1 MIWCLPERRSLIP
14 LIYADTKG
22 SIMNSTEKRNVV
34 MAQVNYQYGNN
45 IFVPY
50 AVGSLQA
57 YAETVPEVRENFHFQ
72 EPLFLRKDPALVVE
86 SMNKPSVVGLSCY
99 LWNWEY
105 NKSLARAVRA
115 KFPNCLIVFG
125 GAQVPNDSKDFFVE
139 HPYVDI
145 LVHGE
150 GEFTFVSILLE
161 SLCEYPD
168 YTSIAGLSIRGQ
180 NLSTVKTAPSVRIMD
195 LSVLPS
201 PYLVGVFD
209 FLLGSSFLL
218 NASQET
224 TRGCPYACTYCDW
237 GGDSYKKVVRVS
249 EQRLLDEFE
258 WFGKNK
264 VEYLFN
270 CDANYGISKVDLA
283 HTVSMLEIRARHGG
297 YPQKFRMCTAKNSD
311 DRIFEI
317 TKLLSDAGMN
327 KGATLSFQSM
337 DDTTLETIKRKNI
350 KMDKFSELMDR
361 YRAAGIATY
370 TELIMGM
377 PGETYESSKKGIDIL
392 FEEQADTVNLY
403 VYACTLLPN
412 SEMNNPFY
420 SRLNGIRSVRMPL
433 LLAHSTP
440 EAELSEYQNV
450 IVGTNSM
457 SPDDW
462 QRTYVYYWAI
472 QCMHCLGLTPQ
483 IAILFHK
490 MFGVKYSDFYE
501 KLIDHFAHK
510 TTSLIGADIAL
521 VKNVV
526 SQTVN
531 GGRLDLVIPKFG
543 ETCWPLEEATFLNFV
558 TNKESFYKEIRS
570 YIDEFA
576 LSLSILVEKEI
587 LDDLILYQSSL
598 VKDPNIAEVSVSLRY
613 DLHDYFSRVRDPE
626 ATIKNT
632 PSKLIVRGDRN
643 FDGDLE
649 TYARE
654 VVWFGRKGGRFHHTC
669 VVAERV

>member
-1 MIWCLPERRSLIP
+1 
-14 LIYADTKG
+14 
-22 SIMNSTEKRNVV
+22 MNPTQKRNVV

-57 YAETVPEVRENFHFQ
+57 YAETLPDIRKNFHFQ
-72 EPLFLRKDPALVVE
+72 EPLFLRKDPAEVVGCME
-86 SMNKPSVVGLSCY
+86 EPAVVGLSCY

-105 NKSLARAVRA
+105 NKSLAKAVRVA
-115 KFPNCLIVFG
+115 FPNCLIVFG

-161 SLCEYPD
+161 SLSDHPD
-168 YTSIAGLSIRGQ
+168 YTSITGLSIHEK
-180 NLSTVKTAPSVRIMD
+180 NLSTVKTPSSARIVD

-201 PYLVGVFD
+201 PYLAGVFD
-209 FLLGSSFLL
+209 FLLNSSFLL
-218 NASQET
+218 NVSQET

-270 CDANYGISKVDLA
+270 CDANYGISKLDYA
-283 HTVSMLEIRARHGG
+283 HTVSMLEIRTRHGG

-361 YRAAGIATY
+361 YHSAGIATY

-377 PGETYESSKKGIDIL
+377 PGETYESSKKGVDIL

-403 VYACTLLPN
+403 VYACTLLSN

-420 SRLNGIRSVRMPL
+420 SRLHGIRSVRMPL

-450 IVGTNSM
+450 VVGTNSM

-462 QRTYVYYWAI
+462 QRTYVFYWAI

-483 IAILFHK
+483 IAILFYK
-490 MFGVKYSDFYE
+490 MFGVRYSDFYE
-501 KLIDHFAHK
+501 KFIDHFMGMAG
-510 TTSLIGADIAL
+510 SLIGADIAL
-521 VKNVV
+521 VKDVV
-526 SQTVN
+526 SQAVH

-558 TNKESFYKEIRS
+558 TNKESFYQEIRGF
-570 YIDEFA
+570 IDEFA
-576 LSLSILVEKEI
+576 CNSGIFIEKEI

-598 VKDPNIAEVSVSLRY
+598 VKDPNVTELSVSLRY
-613 DLHDYFSRVRDPE
+613 NLHDYFSNVRE
-626 ATIKNT
+626 
-632 PSKLIVRGDRN
+632 SKAILNKAPTLLKIVGDRS
-643 FDGDLE
+643 FGGDLE

-654 VVWFGRKGGRFHHTC
+654 VVWFGRKGGRFHHSSIVC
-669 VVAERV
+669 ERA

>member
-1 MIWCLPERRSLIP
+1 MNPNKKRSV
-14 LIYADTKG
+14 A
-22 SIMNSTEKRNVV
+22 MV
-34 MAQVNYQYGNN
+34 QVNYQYGNN

-57 YAETVPEVRENFHFQ
+57 YAETIPEIRENFNFQ
-72 EPLFLRKDPALVVE
+72 QPLFLRKDPVEVVDGME
-86 SMNKPSVVGLSCY
+86 EPAIVGLSCY

-105 NKSLARAVRA
+105 NKELAKVIRNA
-115 KFPNCLIVFG
+115 FPECLIVFG
-125 GAQVPNDSKDFFVE
+125 GAQVPNDSKDFFAE

-150 GEFTFVSILLE
+150 GEFAFASILLE
-161 SLCEYPD
+161 SLSLHPD
-168 YTSIAGLSIRGQ
+168 YTHIAGLSVRREYLGA
-180 NLSTVKTAPSVRIMD
+180 VKTAPSVRIMD

-201 PYLVGVFD
+201 PYLSGVFD

-237 GGDSYKKVVRVS
+237 GGDSYKKVVRMS
-249 EQRLLDEFE
+249 EQRILAEFE

-270 CDANYGISKVDLA
+270 CDANYGISSLDYVR
-283 HTVSMLEIRARHGG
+283 TVSMLEIRAKYGG

-337 DDTTLETIKRKNI
+337 DDTTLETVKRKNI

-377 PGETYESSKKGIDIL
+377 PGETYESSRKGIDTL

-420 SRLNGIRSVRMPL
+420 SRLNGIQSVRMPL

-457 SPDDW
+457 SPEDW
-462 QRTYVYYWAI
+462 QRTYVFYWAV

-501 KLIDHFAHK
+501 KLIDHFTNKAG
-510 TTSLIGADIAL
+510 SLVGADIAL
-521 VKNVV
+521 VRDVV
-526 SQTVN
+526 SQAVK

-558 TNKESFYKEIRS
+558 TNKGSFYQEIRS
-570 YIDEFA
+570 FVDEYA
-576 LSLSILVEKEI
+576 CNLGILIEKEI
-587 LDDLILYQSSL
+587 FDDLILYQSSL
-598 VKDPNIAEVSVSLRY
+598 VKDPNIAELSVFLKY
-613 DLHDYFSRVRDPE
+613 DLHGYFCKVRDCDVILDKVPLRLQ
-626 ATIKNT
+626 IK
-632 PSKLIVRGDRN
+632 GDRN
-643 FDGDLE
+643 FEGDLE

-654 VVWFGRKGGRFHHTC
+654 VVWFGRKGGRFHHSTIIT
-669 VVAERV
+669 ERI

>member
-1 MIWCLPERRSLIP
+1 
-14 LIYADTKG
+14 
-22 SIMNSTEKRNVV
+22 

-57 YAETVPEVRENFHFQ
+57 YAETIPEVKENFLFQ
-72 EPLFLRKDPALVVE
+72 EPLFLRKDPSLVVK
-86 SMNKPSVVGLSCY
+86 SMSAPSVVGLSCY

-105 NKSLARAVRA
+105 NKSLAKAVRA
-115 KFPNCLIVFG
+115 VFPNCLIVFG
-125 GAQVPNDSKDFFVE
+125 GAQVPNDSKDFFAE

-150 GEFTFVSILLE
+150 GEFTFVDILLE
-161 SLCEYPD
+161 SLSGYPD
-168 YTSIAGLSIRGQ
+168 YSGISGLSIREQ
-180 NLSTVKTAPSVRIMD
+180 NLSTIKTAPSIRIVD

-201 PYLVGVFD
+201 PYLAGVFD

-218 NASQET
+218 NVSQET

-237 GGDSYKKVVRVS
+237 GGDSYKKVFRMS
-249 EQRLLDEFE
+249 EQRILDEFE

-270 CDANYGISKVDLA
+270 CDANYGISKLDYA
-283 HTVSMLEIRARHGG
+283 HTVRMLEIRAGHGG

-420 SRLNGIRSVRMPL
+420 SRLNGIKSVRMPL

-440 EAELSEYQNV
+440 EAELSEYQDV

-457 SPDDW
+457 SPEDW
-462 QRTYVYYWAI
+462 QRTYVFYWAV

-490 MFGVKYSDFYE
+490 MFGVRYSDFYE
-501 KLIDHFAHK
+501 ELIDYFINK
-510 TTSLIGADIAL
+510 TDSLIGADIAL
-521 VKNVV
+521 VGGVV
-526 SQTVN
+526 LQAVK

-558 TNKESFYKEIRS
+558 TNKESFYQEIRDF
-570 YIDEFA
+570 IDWVA
-576 LSLSILVEKEI
+576 RNSSISIENEI
-587 LDDLILYQSSL
+587 LDDLILYQSSV
-598 VKDPNIAEVSVSLRY
+598 VKDPNVAKLSVHLKY
-613 DLHDYFSRVRDPE
+613 DLHGYFCNVRDCDVVLDKASLRLE
-626 ATIKNT
+626 IK
-632 PSKLIVRGDRN
+632 GDKS
-643 FDGDLE
+643 FEGDLE

-654 VVWFGRKGGRFHHTC
+654 VVWFGRKGGRFHHSS
-669 VVAERV
+669 VIAERV

>member
-1 MIWCLPERRSLIP
+1 
-14 LIYADTKG
+14 
-22 SIMNSTEKRNVV
+22 MNPTEKRNVV

-57 YAETVPEVRENFHFQ
+57 YAETINEVRENFHFQ

-86 SMNKPSVVGLSCY
+86 SMRDPSVVGLSCY

-105 NKSLARAVRA
+105 NKCLAKAVRA
-115 KFPNCLIVFG
+115 MFPNCLIVFG

-145 LVHGE
+145 LVHSE
-150 GEFTFVSILLE
+150 GEFAFVDILLE
-161 SLCEYPD
+161 TLSIQPD
-168 YTSIAGLSIRGQ
+168 YTHIAGLSIRGQ
-180 NLSTVKTAPSVRIMD
+180 DLCTVKTAPSVRIVD

-201 PYLVGVFD
+201 PYIAGVFD

-218 NASQET
+218 NVSQET

-258 WFGKNK
+258 WFGRNK

-270 CDANYGISKVDLA
+270 CDANYGISKLDYT
-283 HTVSMLEIRARHGG
+283 HTISMLEIRARYGG

-377 PGETYESSKKGIDIL
+377 PGETYESSKKGIDVL

-403 VYACTLLPN
+403 VYACTLLSN
-412 SEMNNPFY
+412 SEMNKPFY
-420 SRLNGIRSVRMPL
+420 SRLHGIKSVRMPL

-457 SPDDW
+457 SPEDW
-462 QRTYVYYWAI
+462 QRTYVFYWAV
-472 QCMHCLGLTPQ
+472 QSMHCLGLTPQ

-501 KLIDHFAHK
+501 KLIDHFANK
-510 TTSLIGADIAL
+510 AGSLIGADIAL
-521 VKNVV
+521 VRDVV
-526 SQTVN
+526 SQAVK

-543 ETCWPLEEATFLNFV
+543 GTCWPLEEATFLNFV
-558 TNKESFYKEIRS
+558 TSKESFYQEVRDF
-570 YIDEFA
+570 IDELA
-576 LSLSILVEKEI
+576 RNLGGSIENEI

-598 VKDPNIAEVSVSLRY
+598 VKDPNVAELSVFLKY
-613 DLHDYFSRVRDPE
+613 DLHDYFSKVRDCDVVLKKSPMNL
-626 ATIKNT
+626 KV
-632 PSKLIVRGDRN
+632 KGDRG
-643 FDGDLE
+643 FAGDLE

-654 VVWFGRKGGRFHHTC
+654 VVWFGRKGGRFHHTA
-669 VVAERV
+669 VTAERV

>member
-1 MIWCLPERRSLIP
+1 
-14 LIYADTKG
+14 
-22 SIMNSTEKRNVV
+22 MNPTEKRNVV

-57 YAETVPEVRENFHFQ
+57 YAETINEVRENFHFQ

-86 SMNKPSVVGLSCY
+86 SMRDPSVVGLSCY

-105 NKSLARAVRA
+105 NKCLAKAVRVM
-115 KFPNCLIVFG
+115 FPNCLIVFG
-125 GAQVPNDSKDFFVE
+125 GAQVPNDSKDFFLE
-139 HPYVDI
+139 HPYIDI

-150 GEFTFVSILLE
+150 GEFMFVEILLE
-161 SLCEYPD
+161 SLSLDPD
-168 YTSIAGLSIRGQ
+168 YTHIAGLSIRGKD
-180 NLSTVKTAPSVRIMD
+180 LRTVKTAQSTRIMD

-201 PYLVGVFD
+201 PYLSGVFD
-209 FLLGSSFLL
+209 FLIGSPFLL

-237 GGDSYKKVVRVS
+237 GGDSYKKVVRIN

-258 WFGKNK
+258 WFGRNK

-270 CDANYGISKVDLA
+270 CDANYGISKLDYA
-283 HTVSMLEIRARHGG
+283 HTVSMLEIRARNGG

-337 DDTTLETIKRKNI
+337 DDTTLERVKRKNI

-377 PGETYESSKKGIDIL
+377 PGETYESSKKGIDTL

-412 SEMNNPFY
+412 SEMNDPFY
-420 SRLNGIRSVRMPL
+420 SRLNGIKSVRMPL
-433 LLAHSTP
+433 LLSHSTP

-457 SPDDW
+457 SSEDW
-462 QRTYVYYWAI
+462 QRTYVFYWVV

-490 MFGVKYSDFYE
+490 MLGVRYSDFYE
-501 KLIDHFAHK
+501 KLIDRFTDNAE
-510 TTSLIGADIAL
+510 SLIGSEIAL
-521 VKNVV
+521 VKDVV
-526 SQTVN
+526 SRAVK
-531 GGRLDLVIPKFG
+531 GGRMDLVIPKFG
-543 ETCWPLEEATFLNFV
+543 ETCWPLEEAAFLNFV
-558 TNKESFYKEIRS
+558 TNKKGYYQEIREFVG
-570 YIDEFA
+570 EFA
-576 LSLSILVEKEI
+576 RDWGAYVSNDM

-598 VKDPNIAEVSVSLRY
+598 VKDPDVAETLVSLRY
-613 DLHDYFSRVRDPE
+613 DLHDYFSNVRDPE
-626 ATIKNT
+626 ATLKK
-632 PSKLIVRGDRN
+632 SLLKLKVKGDRN
-643 FDGDLE
+643 FEGDLE

-654 VVWFGRKGGRFHHTC
+654 VVWFGRKGGRFHHSSVTAEC
-669 VVAERV
+669 V